1 VPASVAAATSL
12 WLQIV
17 ASLWRSTGHAWNI
30 EVSGIQS
37 SGNPDQQDAHR
48 ALVRAAA
55 VLVMDDTGSVGLD
68 LSFAGAVFLMEPL
81 ADAALEQQ
89 VVSRAHRMGA
99 DPKRPILV
107 ETLVM
112 KVRRC
117 CTSSNVVK
125 TVDMWVEN
133 DLILGPLRICSSS
146 RWGHL
151 RNFTL

>member
-1 VPASVAAATSL
+1 MHISVCHNSVCYSL
-12 WLQIV
+12 LMYHV
-17 ASLWRSTGHAWNI
+17 EES
-30 EVSGIQS
+30 QS
-37 SGNPDQQDAHR
+37 HMGCENSHK
-48 ALVRAAA
+48 ALACTIA

-112 KVRRC
+112 KVRHDC
-117 CTSSNVVK
+117 NSGQ
-125 TVDMWVEN
+125 TVGV
-133 DLILGPLRICSSS
+133 S
-146 RWGHL
+146 RRASAPWL
-151 RNFTL
+151 

>member
-1 VPASVAAATSL
+1 MLWTSL
-12 WLQIV
+12 I
-17 ASLWRSTGHAWNI
+17 STRHARRACEI
-30 EVSGIQS
+30 
-37 SGNPDQQDAHR
+37 AHNGLN
-48 ALVRAAA
+48 AAAA

-112 KVRRC
+112 KVRC
-117 CTSSNVVK
+117 GS
-125 TVDMWVEN
+125 
-133 DLILGPLRICSSS
+133 
-146 RWGHL
+146 
-151 RNFTL
+151 

>member
-1 VPASVAAATSL
+1 M
-12 WLQIV
+12 
-17 ASLWRSTGHAWNI
+17 
-30 EVSGIQS
+30 SG
-37 SGNPDQQDAHR
+37 
-48 ALVRAAA
+48 AA

-112 KVRRC
+112 KVRRVC
-117 CTSSNVVK
+117 GSVWTTLSWRCAPDCQPPAMWV
-125 TVDMWVEN
+125 TVDPEGA
-133 DLILGPLRICSSS
+133 L
-146 RWGHL
+146 
-151 RNFTL
+151 

>member
-1 VPASVAAATSL
+1 
-12 WLQIV
+12 
-17 ASLWRSTGHAWNI
+17 
-30 EVSGIQS
+30 
-37 SGNPDQQDAHR
+37 
-48 ALVRAAA
+48 LVCAAA

-112 KVRRC
+112 KVWCFCDAVREL
-117 CTSSNVVK
+117 SSRICALVV
-125 TVDMWVEN
+125 
-133 DLILGPLRICSSS
+133 ILGAS
-146 RWGHL
+146 
-151 RNFTL
+151 